1 MPTSLPAR
9 RESQQARSTETSRRL
24 LAAAE
29 TLLEEKSFD
38 DTSVQEI
45 ALRAG
50 VTTGAFY
57 ARFRDKEAVLQ
68 VLEEQLHEAM
78 ERVADQQSM
87 PEVWTGRAVEDML
100 RQHHTNLV
108 RTYREYR
115 GTARALLLRA
125 NQDAALQERFENLN
139 KRNLPMIARAIAK
152 HGKLKHPGGMKAIHF
167 ALLTVRSMCREVIL
181 FNSSYPGSKAPS
193 DEVLVEQL
201 TRMVMSYLGLPM
213 SAR

>member
-1 MPTSLPAR
+1 MTTSLPAR
-9 RESQQARSTETSRRL
+9 RETQQARSEETSRRL

-38 DTSVQEI
+38 DTSVQDI

-68 VLEEQLHEAM
+68 VLEEQLHAAM

-87 PEVWTGRAVEDML
+87 PERWTGRAIEEML
-100 RQHHTNLV
+100 RQHHANLV

-125 NQDAALQERFENLN
+125 NQDAALHRRFENLN
-139 KRNLPMIARAIAK
+139 KRNLPIVAQAIAK
-152 HGKLKHPGGMKAIHF
+152 HGKVRHPGGMKAIHF
-167 ALLTVRSMCREVIL
+167 ALLSVRSMCREVVL
-181 FNSSYPGSKAPS
+181 FNQSYPGSRPPS
-193 DEVLVEQL
+193 DEILVEEL
-201 TRMVMSYLGLPM
+201 TRMVMSYLGLP
-213 SAR
+213 SR